1 MARPLK
7 NDISEECC
15 EQIAEGNSRILT
27 ENLDQLRRESFQ
39 RHSSEVAIH
48 HQSLELVYLR
58 IVAIHFRQCRYVV
71 CPSVDSPDDT
81 KVIDIEKLT
90 VCENAVAK
98 REEIILAVPAELP
111 HTLRRVRPGVEVAF
125 YSVEFVYLGKPYEI
139 AESTGLLL
147 EGGKRTH
154 FRLSDLHL
162 SCVAILIYELEEASA
177 VVVIADVEQRLH
189 DEIGDYHRIFL
200 FAPYCIVA
208 VVTDEEPG
216 FTEVFDFL
224 LPLISGS
231 I

>member
-1 MARPLK
+1 MARFLK

-27 ENLDQLRRESFQ
+27 ENLDQLRCESFQ

-48 HQSLELVYLR
+48 HQSLELVYFR
-58 IVAIHFRQCRYVV
+58 IIAIHLSQCRNIV
-71 CPSVDSPDDT
+71 CFTVDSLDNT
-81 KVIDIEKLT
+81 EVIDIKKLT
-90 VCENAVAK
+90 VGENAVAK

-139 AESTGLLL
+139 AEGTGLLL
-147 EGGKRTH
+147 ECGKRTH

-162 SCVAILIYELEEASA
+162 PCIAILIYKFEKAGA

-189 DEIGDYHRIFL
+189 DEIGDYHGVFL
-200 FAPYCIVA
+200 LAPYC
-208 VVTDEEPG
+208 VVTVVSDEEPG

-224 LPLISGS
+224 LLLIGGS